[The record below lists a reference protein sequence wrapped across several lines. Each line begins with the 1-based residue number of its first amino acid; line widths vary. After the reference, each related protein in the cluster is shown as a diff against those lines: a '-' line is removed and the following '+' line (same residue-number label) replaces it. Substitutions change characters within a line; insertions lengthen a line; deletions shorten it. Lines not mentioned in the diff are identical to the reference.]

1 MNSQTVDL
9 DYCGIVLLLRK
20 LIDEGGCSRR
30 ETKRVAERI
39 AAKFGVSVIFPL

>member
-1 MNSQTVDL
+1 MNSQTIDL

-20 LIDEGGCSRR
+20 LIDEGGCTHR
-30 ETKRVAERI
+30 EAQKVADRI